1 VDKYIQEEIL
11 DAILKMQQKNKK
23 TIIFISHNMKE
34 TLKIADRI
42 AILKDGALEQEG
54 TLEQILQNPE
64 TKNIIGEITYNL

>member
-1 VDKYIQEEIL
+1 
-11 DAILKMQQKNKK
+11 MQQKNKK